1 MPYHCATTPPI
12 YSKLLRLP
20 LLLLLLLV
28 KGADVRGGGKCRAV
42 AAAAGGGGG
51 VSAVDKHGAMPPREV
66 NIPTHVQSPVRGG
79 RAGEEG

>member
-1 MPYHCATTPPI
+1 M
-12 YSKLLRLP
+12 SE
-20 LLLLLLLV
+20 
-28 KGADVRGGGKCRAV
+28 GGGKCRAL

-66 NIPTHVQSPVRGG
+66 NIPTHVQSPARGG

>member
-1 MPYHCATTPPI
+1 M
-12 YSKLLRLP
+12 SE
-20 LLLLLLLV
+20 
-28 KGADVRGGGKCRAV
+28 GGQMSCSR
-42 AAAAGGGGG
+42 GGGGG